1 MMIPECFSAAK
12 MNDITRQ
19 LLGGVV
25 EEEVLLG

>member
-1 MMIPECFSAAK
+1 MILEYFSAAK
-12 MNDITRQ
+12 MNDIMRQ

>member
-1 MMIPECFSAAK
+1 MVISEYLSAAK

>member
-1 MMIPECFSAAK
+1 MMLSEYFSAAK

>member
-1 MMIPECFSAAK
+1 MMAEYFSAAK
-12 MNDITRQ
+12 MEEIARQ